1 MSLRSIY
8 GVLSL
13 ALLMLAGCS
22 GGADGIQISRAW
34 APATPPGASVG
45 AAYMNIESGKAD
57 SLIAVRSSVAQ
68 SVELHR
74 TSLEDGMAQ
83 MRKVDSVIVA
93 PKTPLVLETGGLHMM
108 LMELSAPLEAGQTFK
123 VTLSFQDAGDVT
135 TDVRVIAPDE
145 APHSHH

>member
-1 MSLRSIY
+1 MTLRPIY
-8 GVLSL
+8 VVLSL
-13 ALLMLAGCS
+13 AFLMLAGCS
-22 GGADGIQISRAW
+22 GGADGIQISHAW
-34 APATPPGASVG
+34 APATPPGATVG

-57 SLIAVRSSVAQ
+57 SLIAVRSSVAE

-74 TSLEDGMAQ
+74 TSFEDGIAQ

-108 LMELSAPLEAGQTFK
+108 LMGLSAPLEAGQTFK
-123 VTLSFQDAGDVT
+123 VTLSFQHAGDVT
-135 TDVRVIAPDE
+135 TDVQVIAPDE